1 LLGKSQS
8 GSPIDINILID
19 QAKKYKNRSS
29 LRNEN
34 PILYNKL
41 VIRGIL
47 FDVFPKVNLTD
58 DEIIEK
64 SKKYSSPSELNFFD
78 QNLYLKL
85 KKIPNG
91 YNRAFG
97 EDYKYRKL
105 IDIAK
110 GYSSKHALFK
120 DDRYTYNTLS
130 RLGLLNKVYNIDE
143 PIEKL
148 SLSNSFND
156 IDKTEPIK
164 TTKTNKKIKNLGPF
178 KSIEDLKSV
187 AMKYNNVNQLKI
199 GDPNAY
205 IILRNNN
212 MLDDLFADK

>member
-1 LLGKSQS
+1 LFGFLCC
-8 GSPIDINILID
+8 IFI
-19 QAKKYKNRSS
+19 S
-29 LRNEN
+29 LSF
-34 PILYNKL
+34 I
-41 VIRGIL
+41 
-47 FDVFPKVNLTD
+47 
-58 DEIIEK
+58 
-64 SKKYSSPSELNFFD
+64 
-78 QNLYLKL
+78 
-85 KKIPNG
+85 
-91 YNRAFG
+91 
-97 EDYKYRKL
+97 
-105 IDIAK
+105 K
-110 GYSSKHALFK
+110 GF
-120 DDRYTYNTLS
+120 
-130 RLGLLNKVYNIDE
+130 
-143 PIEKL
+143 KL